1 MNHDPIR
8 KLKNELSSM
17 TEAQKKVADYII
29 RNQFDVAFSTVD
41 QVANAV
47 GTSTTTVMRLMTHL
61 KYSGYSE
68 FQRYLQENLRNKVT
82 PETRLEA
89 NLRDLSKDNLWRQ
102 CYDKQIKNLEE
113 TMNAISTEQL
123 DVLTQ
128 KIQKSRRVY
137 IASARGGAM
146 VALYLHLFFSRMYG
160 NTVLVQSDELA
171 NWSTFIPSMNEQDL
185 VIAITFPRYAKSL
198 MNFVSAAKNQ
208 NVYIAGLTDSYSSP
222 LAEKADLALTCCC
235 SSLGFHNSPVS
246 AMMIADCIIGV
257 LSLRDSA
264 KIKERL
270 AASAD
275 ILQEAGYYY

>member
-1 MNHDPIR
+1 MNNDPIK

-17 TEAQKKVADYII
+17 TEAQKRVADYII

-61 KYSGYSE
+61 KYRGYSE

-89 NLRDLSKDNLWRQ
+89 NLRDLSKDNLWQQ
-102 CYDKQIKNLEE
+102 CYNKQIQNLEE
-113 TMNAISTEQL
+113 TMNATSTDQL
-123 DVLTQ
+123 DALTE
-128 KIQKSRRVY
+128 KIQKARNVY
-137 IASARGGAM
+137 IAAARGGAM
-146 VALYLHLFFSRMYG
+146 VALYMHLYLARMYG

-171 NWSTFIPSMNEQDL
+171 NWSTLIPKMNSQDL

-198 MNFVSAAKNQ
+198 MTFVSAAGKQ
-208 NVYIAGLTDSYSSP
+208 NVYVAGITDSYSSP
-222 LAEKADLALTCCC
+222 LAEKADMVLTCDS
-235 SSLGFHNSPVS
+235 SSLGFHNSPIS
-246 AMMIADCIIGV
+246 AMMVADCIIGV

-264 KIKERL
+264 RIKERL
-270 AASAD
+270 AASANV
-275 ILQEAGYYY
+275 LQDAGYYY